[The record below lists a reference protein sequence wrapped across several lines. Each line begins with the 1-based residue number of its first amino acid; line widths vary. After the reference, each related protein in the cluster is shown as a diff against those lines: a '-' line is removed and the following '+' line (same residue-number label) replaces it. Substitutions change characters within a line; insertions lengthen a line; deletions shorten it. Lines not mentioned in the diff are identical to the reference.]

1 MSINRRIGELKR
13 ERRRRLRDV
22 LRTTSGSVTVG
33 SPMMNRRERVGGPVQ
48 LLTTYEIVD
57 GEAVST
63 TFNTF
68 GSSTFDVTNFGP

>member
-33 SPMMNRRERVGGPVQ
+33 SPMI
-48 LLTTYEIVD
+48 TYHL
-57 GEAVST
+57 
-63 TFNTF
+63 
-68 GSSTFDVTNFGP
+68 